1 MTNYDPKTKTYLISN
16 IFPSPPICA
25 HLSTS
30 RSSFNPF
37 TYLMMLFFF
46 FCSLPHWSDFT
57 WNSYSSQCLFK
68 LFKARRS
75 VLLSYCIN
83 MWTVSSHET
92 INSWTVGLYHV
103 FLLYFLFINSI
114 KNATDTGLMLYI
126 FSTLAPILRRQEGS
140 GIFFYSSKSLC
151 SLHFNAMLSTHKSVK
166 FYFILYH
173 LL

>member
-1 MTNYDPKTKTYLISN
+1 MTPKQKPTLFQIYSPHPQYVLISLLQDQVL
-16 IFPSPPICA
+16 I
-25 HLSTS
+25 HLPTS
-30 RSSFNPF
+30 WCF
-37 TYLMMLFFF
+37 FFF
-46 FCSLPHWSDFT
+46 FCSLLHWSDFT